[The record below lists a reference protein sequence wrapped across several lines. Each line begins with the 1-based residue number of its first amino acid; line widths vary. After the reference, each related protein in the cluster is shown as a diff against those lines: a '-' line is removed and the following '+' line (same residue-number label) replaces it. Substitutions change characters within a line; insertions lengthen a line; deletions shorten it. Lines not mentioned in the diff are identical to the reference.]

1 MQHTQSRPKVV
12 IVGGGFAGIEAVKT
26 LRKLGTSVDITVVSK
41 SPTFEYY
48 PALYKLVTGALPI
61 EVSVPLAT
69 VFRSNRVQLVEATY
83 TGLDSARQVISVV
96 DSTGVSQE
104 ISYDYLIL
112 ALGSETN
119 FFNIKGLSE
128 LSHSFKSVTAA
139 LKLKRHFCELFAGA
153 QGLAK
158 EELVERFHILV
169 VGGGPSGVELAGD
182 LRSFLTRVAIDH
194 GVDPSYVTID
204 LIESNPRVLP
214 TLPPKVSRIAE
225 ARLRKMGVNIFVNR
239 TLAEQEVEEV
249 MLKDMSVNTHTV
261 VWTAGTRINSAFT
274 EIPGVTFDERKRV
287 MVTETLNLPNDN
299 RVFIAGDGAATQ
311 YSGLAQ
317 TAIDHGAY
325 IARHIDRTMTSKP
338 ATPYKPTK
346 PAFVIP
352 IGVGWALVNHN
363 NFVMKGWIPWILRSL
378 VDFRYFMHIVP
389 MSYVFAVFKQGKK
402 YRKIKGGCSLE

>member
-1 MQHTQSRPKVV
+1 MHHTQSRPKVV

-69 VFRSNRVQLVEATY
+69 VFRSDRVQLVEATY

-182 LRSFLTRVAIDH
+182 LRSFFDSS
-194 GVDPSYVTID
+194 SY
-204 LIESNPRVLP
+204 R
-214 TLPPKVSRIAE
+214 SR
-225 ARLRKMGVNIFVNR
+225 
-239 TLAEQEVEEV
+239 
-249 MLKDMSVNTHTV
+249 
-261 VWTAGTRINSAFT
+261 
-274 EIPGVTFDERKRV
+274 
-287 MVTETLNLPNDN
+287 
-299 RVFIAGDGAATQ
+299 
-311 YSGLAQ
+311 
-317 TAIDHGAY
+317 
-325 IARHIDRTMTSKP
+325 
-338 ATPYKPTK
+338 
-346 PAFVIP
+346 
-352 IGVGWALVNHN
+352 
-363 NFVMKGWIPWILRSL
+363 
-378 VDFRYFMHIVP
+378 
-389 MSYVFAVFKQGKK
+389 
-402 YRKIKGGCSLE
+402 C